1 MVEPIKEQLDPRK
14 AKLYRILFLL
24 GGIGMI
30 GLFGVLIAIFVDR
43 HELPALLLGLAA
55 LFWAVVLIHQSV
67 KMRQFQTGGDDSR
80 GPGGG
85 EPGEP

>member
-1 MVEPIKEQLDPRK
+1 VVEPIKEQLDPRK

-24 GGIGMI
+24 GGIGML

-43 HELPALLLGLAA
+43 RELPALLLGLVA
-55 LFWAVVLIHQSV
+55 LFWSVVLIHQSV
-67 KMRQFQTGGDDSR
+67 KMRQFQTGGDDFQE
-80 GPGGG
+80 PGGG

>member
-1 MVEPIKEQLDPRK
+1 VVEPAVKQLDPRK

-24 GGIGMI
+24 GGAGMF
-30 GLFGVLIAIFVDR
+30 GLCAVLITIFVDK
-43 HELPALLLGLAA
+43 HELPALLLGVVA
-55 LFWAVVLIHQSV
+55 LFWAVVLIHQSF
-67 KMRQFQTGGDDSR
+67 KMRDIGTGDEDSQ

>member
-43 HELPALLLGLAA
+43 RELPALLLGLVA

-67 KMRQFQTGGDDSR
+67 KMRQFQTDVEDSR